1 MITTASDYK
10 QALQES
16 ERDIFGNKTW
26 GQAFAN
32 LDYSRQAAQSQI
44 AQTYGEDIARAY
56 EAATAQRASIGGS
69 ALGQGVKDILQND
82 VSTALSAAYDKYMAN
97 MQSNQNTLAANIE
110 KSYKE
115 LNKQLEE
122 RATKFSE
129 FDREHYNYLGYVL
142 DQLQKGED
150 QAAYDKFISNPLW
163 NKFFNVDE
171 LGTATLRSWED
182 LTRPVYDEQAGEYVS
197 FYDAEGQLTSYGRDF
212 YNLVENYYENQ
223 MPVGGETLPPSFA
236 EYLYTENPDLYKYI
250 NEDNVY
256 SLALNSFGENK
267 NLGAFRQVLGIRSD
281 ADQYNFLENLGG
293 LTPQQLYDTF
303 GDIDRLVERANK
315 GETISLN
322 EFDAVYE
329 KMKKDFK
336 TLGITD
342 VNWAEADKQIKQ
354 LGAELESAQQAKH
367 EADVTGTVFL
377 IAAVVGTIAGIVL
390 LATGVGAPA
399 GASLLGS
406 SATSLAAGLTTEVA
420 ATSLAAGLTTVS
432 SAGHAKTID
441 EASKALRQTYLDAL
455 TAALSG
461 KLGDETGNQQT
472 EFGGKLAAKLNAG
485 RGPQTLEEYSSS
497 NMSADTFAT
506 NTKAKSSK
514 RADFAI
520 KDIGSGIKN
529 DHFDLVIG
537 SGDSAKTFRL
547 VSSGN
552 RVTDSKQEQYLNN
565 YATGNKDTYPKLN
578 TPVVVGGKMYLFT
591 QKGWMPVN
599 SAADSVDDAVRAF
612 LGKKN

>member
-32 LDYSRQAAQSQI
+32 LDYSRQATQSQI
-44 AQTYGEDIARAY
+44 AQSYGEDIARAY

-69 ALGQGVKDILQND
+69 ALGQGVKDILQSD
-82 VSTALSAAYDKYMAN
+82 VSTALSAAYDQYMAN
-97 MQSNQNTLAANIE
+97 MQSNQNTLATNLD
-110 KSYKE
+110 KSYEE

-122 RATKFSE
+122 RSERFAE

-142 DQLQKGED
+142 NQLQTGED

-171 LGTATLRSWED
+171 LGEATLRSWED

-212 YNLVENYYENQ
+212 YQLVETYYENQ
-223 MPVGGETLPPSFA
+223 LPVGGETLPPSFA
-236 EYLYTENPDLYKYI
+236 EYLYTENPDLYQYI

-267 NLGAFRQVLGIRSD
+267 NIGAFREALGIRSD

-293 LTPQQLYDTF
+293 LTPQQLDDTF
-303 GDIDRLVERANK
+303 GDMDRLLERADK
-315 GETISLN
+315 GETISVN

-329 KMKKDFK
+329 KMKKDFE
-336 TLGITD
+336 TLGLASDWNWTD
-342 VNWAEADKQIKQ
+342 TDNQIKQ
-354 LGAELESAQQAKH
+354 LKLELEQAQQQKATAKNDSIITASIGLAAIIGGIIVTVATGGLGALAGLMMVGGGATAAAGGVSGAISDIT
-367 EADVTGTVFL
+367 ADETITEKSKKL
-377 IAAVVGTIAGIVL
+377 RELYTTALDAVVAQKLAGE
-390 LATGVGAPA
+390 
-399 GASLLGS
+399 
-406 SATSLAAGLTTEVA
+406 TT
-420 ATSLAAGLTTVS
+420 
-432 SAGHAKTID
+432 D
-441 EASKALRQTYLDAL
+441 
-455 TAALSG
+455 
-461 KLGDETGNQQT
+461 QQT
-472 EFGGKLAAKLNAG
+472 TFGGKLAAKLNGG
-485 RGPQTLEEYSSS
+485 RGPQTLEEYGSST
-497 NMSADTFAT
+497 MSADTFAT

-514 RADFAI
+514 RTDFAI
-520 KDIGSGIKN
+520 KGIGSGIKN
-529 DHFDLVIG
+529 DHFDLIIG

-565 YATGNKDTYPKLN
+565 YATGDKDTYPKVN

>member
-16 ERDIFGNKTW
+16 ERDIFGNRTW

-44 AQTYGEDIARAY
+44 AQAYGEDIARAY
-56 EAATAQRASIGGS
+56 EAATAQRAAIGGS

-82 VSTALSAAYDKYMAN
+82 VSTALSAAYDQYMAN
-97 MQSNQNTLAANIE
+97 MQSNQNTLAANLE
-110 KSYKE
+110 KSYEE

-129 FDREHYNYLGYVL
+129 FDREHYNYLNYVL
-142 DQLQKGED
+142 NQLQTGED

-212 YNLVENYYENQ
+212 YNLVETYYENQ

-236 EYLYTENPDLYKYI
+236 EYLYTENPELYQYI

-267 NLGAFRQVLGIRSD
+267 NLGAFRQALGIRSD

-293 LTPQQLYDTF
+293 LTPQQLDDTF
-303 GDIDRLVERANK
+303 GDINRLVERANK

-354 LGAELESAQQAKH
+354 LGAELEQAQQAKQ
-367 EADVTGTVFL
+367 ESDITATMSL
-377 IAAVVGTIAGIVL
+377 IAAAVGTVAGIVL
-390 LATGVGAPA
+390 IATGVGAPA
-399 GASLLGS
+399 GAALLGAS
-406 SATSLAAGLTTEVA
+406 GVAAGTIAGGLTVVGVGTGLAAEAG
-420 ATSLAAGLTTVS
+420 SL
-432 SAGHAKTID
+432 GHAKTID

-461 KLGDETGNQQT
+461 KLGDETGGQQS
-472 EFGGKLAAKLNAG
+472 EFGGRLAAKLNKG
-485 RGPQTLEEYSSS
+485 RGPQTLEEYGSST
-497 NMSADTFAT
+497 MSADTFAT
-506 NTKAKSSK
+506 KTKAKSSK
-514 RADFAI
+514 RTDFAI
-520 KDIGSGIKN
+520 KGIGSGIKN
-529 DHFDLVIG
+529 DHFDLIIG

-565 YATGNKDTYPKLN
+565 YATGDKDTYPKLN

>member
-44 AQTYGEDIARAY
+44 AQAYGEDIARAY

-69 ALGQGVKDILQND
+69 ALGQGVKDILQSD
-82 VSTALSAAYDKYMAN
+82 VSTALSAAYDQYMAN
-97 MQSNQNTLAANIE
+97 MQSNQNTLATNLD
-110 KSYKE
+110 KSYEE

-122 RATKFSE
+122 RSERFAE

-142 DQLQKGED
+142 NQLQTGED

-171 LGTATLRSWED
+171 LGEATLRSWED

-212 YNLVENYYENQ
+212 YQLVETYYENQ
-223 MPVGGETLPPSFA
+223 LPVDGETLPPSFA

-267 NLGAFRQVLGIRSD
+267 NLGAFRQALGIRSD

-293 LTPQQLYDTF
+293 LTPQQLDDTF

-336 TLGITD
+336 TFGIND

-354 LGAELESAQQAKH
+354 LGAELEQAQQLKQ
-367 EADVTGTVFL
+367 ESDITGIMGL
-377 IAAVVGTIAGIVL
+377 IAAAVGTVAGIVL
-390 LATGVGAPA
+390 IATGVGAPA
-399 GASLLGS
+399 GAGLLGAS
-406 SATSLAAGLTTEVA
+406 GVAAGSLATGLTVVGAGTG
-420 ATSLAAGLTTVS
+420 LAAEAGSV
-432 SAGHAKTID
+432 GHAKTID

-461 KLGDETGNQQT
+461 KLGDETGSQQT

-514 RADFAI
+514 RTDFAI
-520 KDIGSGIKN
+520 KGMGSGIAN
-529 DHFDLVIG
+529 DHFDLIIG
-537 SGDSAKTFRL
+537 SGDSTKTFRL

-552 RVTDSKQEQYLNN
+552 RITDSKQEQYLNN
-565 YATGNKDTYPKLN
+565 YATGDKDTYPKVN
-578 TPVVVGGKMYLFT
+578 TPVVVGGKMYVST
-591 QKGWMPVN
+591 QKGWMPVD